1 MIRILVVD
9 DQKSVHQALKSYLEV
24 EPDLEIVGFAANGHE
39 AIKQVEEL
47 NPDLVLMDIEMPGTN
62 GLEATK
68 IISERFLSSK
78 VLMLTSYDDEQYLNC
93 ALQMGAKGYL
103 LKTTPARE
111 LVMAI
116 RYAYKGY
123 FQLGPDLIE
132 KYVSKIPRL
141 QADSHENDRLREAL
155 KLQIQTPEKIKKEI
169 KKILAQENR
178 VSVAQYTNLQIKID
192 NLSHLTRKLEKQTAS
207 LYKFFFINVFLII
220 LIIVGTLYTFTQTL

>member
-9 DQKSVHQALKSYLEV
+9 DQKTVHQALKGYLDT
-24 EPDLEIVGFAANGHE
+24 EPDLEIIGFATNGHE
-39 AIKQVEEL
+39 AVAQVEKL

-62 GLEATK
+62 GLEATR

-111 LVMAI
+111 LAMAI

-123 FQLGPDLIE
+123 FQLSPDLIE

-141 QADSHENDRLREAL
+141 QADSKENNRLKEAL

-169 KKILAQENR
+169 KKILDRENR
-178 VSVAQYTNLQIKID
+178 VSVAQYTNLQIKVD
-192 NLSHLTRKLEKQTAS
+192 NLSHLSRRLEKQIAS
-207 LYKFFFINVFLII
+207 LYKFFFVNVFLII
-220 LIIVGTLYTFTQTL
+220 LIMLGTLYVFTQTL